1 MQTDLLSTI
10 AYIFI
15 IVLLFDV
22 SFNMRRLQGNLDR
35 VWRKLAEI
43 NDAIKKNNF

>member
-1 MQTDLLSTI
+1 MQTDFLATI

-22 SFNMRRLQGNLDR
+22 SFNLRRLQGNLDR
-35 VWRKLAEI
+35 IWRKLAEM
-43 NDAIKKNNF
+43 NDAIKKN